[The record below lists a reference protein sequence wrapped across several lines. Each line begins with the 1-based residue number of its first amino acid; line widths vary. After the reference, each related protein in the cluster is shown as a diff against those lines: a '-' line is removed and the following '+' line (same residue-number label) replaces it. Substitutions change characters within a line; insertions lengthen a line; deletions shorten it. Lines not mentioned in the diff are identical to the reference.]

1 MLTRTQDGLMWWLIG
16 VYFSPIIYI
25 FDVKIHWAL
34 IAFCCLLVVNVSKKT
49 WGFLW
54 NKLIVAIAKEMNK
67 QNDSKK

>member
-1 MLTRTQDGLMWWLIG
+1 MLTRTQDGLMWWVIS
-16 VYFSPIIYI
+16 VYFSPFINI

-34 IAFCCLLVVNVSKKT
+34 IAFGCLLVINVSKKI

-67 QNDSKK
+67 QNDLKK